1 MKQTEKRK
9 GDIER
14 GIEKERKQ
22 MEVRANAM
30 MKVAGRERLDR
41 KVTGG

>member
-14 GIEKERKQ
+14 GIEKERK
-22 MEVRANAM
+22 
-30 MKVAGRERLDR
+30 ERKWMIWSILLDCQSF
-41 KVTGG
+41 